1 VVHLYQHKSSA
12 HSHLISSSC
21 IHDTHRMRG
30 IESEPV
36 GVLHTQERYTVPSA
50 VRTSASCIAYTSDIF
65 AKGEKDRD
73 AKQAAALESEDQKR
87 AKGIEQ
93 AVYEYRGALRRNPPG
108 GGGGGG
114 AAGGGAGG
122 GGAGGPRLKCIVEED
137 VMYDVHSHSSSTGN
151 GGGGAE
157 SGQHV
162 LHDVKLGAASDC
174 CLACIAEPRCKSW
187 SMLVGLRYCQ
197 LSQAEVG
204 PPSADAEDTA
214 AAAAGGG
221 GGGGAGSGRQHSES
235 AVSGRLVPA

>member
-1 VVHLYQHKSSA
+1 MVQLYQHKCTY
-12 HSHLISSSC
+12 LISLSFT
-21 IHDTHRMRG
+21 HDTHRIRG

-65 AKGEKDRD
+65 MKGEKDRD

-108 GGGGGG
+108 GG
-114 AAGGGAGG
+114 AGG

-157 SGQHV
+157 SGH
-162 LHDVKLGAASDC
+162 H
-174 CLACIAEPRCKSW
+174 
-187 SMLVGLRYCQ
+187 
-197 LSQAEVG
+197 
-204 PPSADAEDTA
+204 
-214 AAAAGGG
+214 
-221 GGGGAGSGRQHSES
+221 
-235 AVSGRLVPA
+235 

>member
-1 VVHLYQHKSSA
+1 MPSS
-12 HSHLISSSC
+12 
-21 IHDTHRMRG
+21 
-30 IESEPV
+30 
-36 GVLHTQERYTVPSA
+36 

-65 AKGEKDRD
+65 MKGEKDRD

-108 GGGGGG
+108 GG
-114 AAGGGAGG
+114 AGG

-157 SGQHV
+157 SLHHV

-204 PPSADAEDTA
+204 PPSADGEGA
-214 AAAAGGG
+214 AA